1 MESADLLG
9 LKRKF
14 SVSAVQTQD
23 VGDTEKKTKVS
34 AEANTLTLSGSYV
47 GSVEAV
53 EQPRRVQ

>member
-14 SVSAVQTQD
+14 SLAAVQTQD

-34 AEANTLTLSGSYV
+34 AEENTLTLSGSYV